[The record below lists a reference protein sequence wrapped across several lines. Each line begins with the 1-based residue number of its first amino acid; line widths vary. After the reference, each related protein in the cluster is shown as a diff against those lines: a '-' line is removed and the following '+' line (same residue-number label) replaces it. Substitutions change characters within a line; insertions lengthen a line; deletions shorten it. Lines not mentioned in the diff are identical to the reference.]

1 MDSATWVSIGSIA
14 TSSIVAVAA
23 VWLAA
28 RYAYRQA
35 HIGRVWERKAD
46 AYSEIL
52 EALHEMD
59 EWFRLALD
67 DEFGH
72 REVAD
77 DVKAAR
83 SADYSQARKKLRRRI
98 GREIWLLAP
107 DMQTRIA
114 AMEEEMSKRQESWFE
129 YLDVGSYEIRKAI
142 TDTAKL
148 AQAELRGPTV

>member
-14 TSSIVAVAA
+14 TSSAVAVAA

-52 EALHEMD
+52 EALHEID

-67 DEFGH
+67 DEYLR

-77 DVKAAR
+77 DVEAAR
-83 SADYSQARKKLRRRI
+83 NTDYQDARKKLRRRVA
-98 GREIWLLAP
+98 REIWLLPQDA
-107 DMQTRIA
+107 QARIT
-114 AMEEEMSKRQESWFE
+114 MMNTEMSKRQDSWFE
-129 YLDVGSYEIRKAI
+129 YLDVGSFEVRKAI
-142 TDTAKL
+142 EDITKQTQKD
-148 AQAELRGPTV
+148 LRGPGS

>member
-14 TSSIVAVAA
+14 TSSAVAVTA

-28 RYAYRQA
+28 RYAHRQA
-35 HIGRVWERKAD
+35 HVGRVWERKAD

-59 EWFRLALD
+59 AWFRIALD
-67 DEFGH
+67 DEYAR

-77 DVKAAR
+77 DIEKER
-83 SADYSQARKKLRRRI
+83 SADYDAARKKLRRRI

-107 DMQTRIA
+107 ETRKRIDAMQEEIA
-114 AMEEEMSKRQESWFE
+114 KRQESWFE
-129 YLDVGSYEIRKAI
+129 YLDVGSYEIRKTIADI
-142 TDTAKL
+142 ADL
-148 AQAELRGPTV
+148 ARTELREPAI

>member
-1 MDSATWVSIGSIA
+1 MDSATWVSI
-14 TSSIVAVAA
+14 
-23 VWLAA
+23 
-28 RYAYRQA
+28 AYRQA

-67 DEFGH
+67 DEYAR

-77 DVKAAR
+77 DVEKVR
-83 SADYSQARKKLRRRI
+83 SADYDVARKKLRRRI

-107 DMQTRIA
+107 DTQTRIA
-114 AMEEEMSKRQESWFE
+114 AMEAGMSKRQESWFE

-142 TDTAKL
+142 ADIAKL
-148 AQAELRGPTV
+148 AQVELRGPAD